1 MPRIRQNADRDAMKD
16 FVGELNAQRMRYG
29 YNTMQKFGS
38 AIGICMKSAY
48 NYMDDPDQIRI
59 GTLRTIVKTIKP
71 NPVIVLKAIGYS
83 SQDIKKLLRS
93 TYDIQ

>member
-1 MPRIRQNADRDAMKD
+1 MPRIRQNADRDAIKD
-16 FVGELNAQRMRYG
+16 FIGELNAQRARYG
-29 YNTMQKFGS
+29 YNTMQKFCS
-38 AIGICMKSAY
+38 AIGVCMKSAY
-48 NYMDDPDQIRI
+48 SYMDDPDKIRI

-71 NPVIVLKAIGYS
+71 NPIIVLKAIGYS